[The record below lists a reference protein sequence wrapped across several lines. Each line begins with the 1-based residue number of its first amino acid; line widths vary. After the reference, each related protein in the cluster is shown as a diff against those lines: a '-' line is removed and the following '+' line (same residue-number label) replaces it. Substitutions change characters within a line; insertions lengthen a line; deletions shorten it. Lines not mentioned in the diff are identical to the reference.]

1 MVLRHVAV
9 SILRS
14 EVRYLSYLLPQNKLH
29 LYGRPTCVYLTPVEE
44 NIKNTFITL
53 GKIVTLC

>member
-1 MVLRHVAV
+1 MALRHVAV
-9 SILRS
+9 YILRS
-14 EVRYLSYLLPQNKLH
+14 EVRYLSYILPQNKLH
-29 LYGRPTCVYLTPVEE
+29 LYERPTCAYFTPVEE